1 MTLIPTPS
9 TASAVLEHWTDLD
22 VAERASAFHTLPPGQ
37 DDDLFFSLPTAEQA
51 ALILSLPLEERRVW
65 IRALPPDDVA
75 DLLQMVQP
83 DERARTLALLDEPGR
98 REVNALLA
106 YAEDEAGGLMS
117 PRFARLRPEMTADE
131 ALRYLRRQAQA
142 NNLETVYYAYVLDSD
157 QRLLGTLSLRELFAA
172 PGDARVVDRM
182 ERDVIVVADD
192 ADQETVARV
201 IARHDLLA
209 VPVVDAER
217 RMRGIVTVDD
227 VVDVVQEAATEDIH
241 RLGGLEALEVPYLA
255 AGLWEVIRKRAGW
268 LALLFVGE
276 LGTASAMS
284 HYEAR
289 ISELVV
295 LAVFVPLVISSGGNS
310 GSQAATLIT
319 RALALGEVRP
329 GDVLRVVR
337 REVAVGMILGALLGT
352 LGFLRVGTWEFLF
365 GAYGEK
371 WHVLG
376 IALSVSLV
384 GVVLWGTL
392 AGAVL
397 PLLIRRVGLDPASAS
412 APLVSTLVDVSGLLI
427 YFSLASFL
435 LGI

>member
-1 MTLIPTPS
+1 MTLSPDLS
-9 TASAVLEHWTDLD
+9 TASAVLEQWTDLD
-22 VAERASAFHTLPPGQ
+22 TAGRASAFHTLPPGQ

-51 ALILSLPLEERRVW
+51 ALVLSLPLEERRVW

-75 DLLQMVQP
+75 DLLQSVQP
-83 DERARTLALLDEPGR
+83 DERAATLGLLDAAGR

-142 NNLETVYYAYVLDSD
+142 NNLETVYYAYVLDSE
-157 QRLLGTLSLRELFAA
+157 QRLLGTMSLRELFAA

-182 ERDVIVVADD
+182 ERDVIVVPDD
-192 ADQETVARV
+192 ADQETVAHL

-209 VPVVDAER
+209 VPVVDADR

-241 RLGGLEALEVPYLA
+241 RLGGLQALESPYLS
-255 AGLWEVIRKRAGW
+255 AGLAEVVRKRAGW

-276 LGTASAMS
+276 LGTASAMAS
-284 HYEAR
+284 YESR

-329 GDVLRVVR
+329 ADVLRVVR
-337 REVAVGMILGALLGT
+337 REVAVGVILGLLLGT

-365 GAYGEK
+365 GSYGDR
-371 WHVLG
+371 WALLGVALG
-376 IALSVSLV
+376 ISLL

-412 APLVSTLVDVSGLLI
+412 APLVATLVDVSGLLI
-427 YFSLASFL
+427 YFSLASWL
-435 LGI
+435 LGL